1 MLCHA
6 DCNNLTTLS
15 LFLSFAAPISLSNSL
30 VSLSLT
36 LSFQIRTVCQ
46 LHNQNDLI
54 GCRRNMHD
62 VPGGHQNLDA
72 RKTRSKSLEW
82 PRKVRGMGIS
92 KPLFII
98 TVNTEILSC
107 ALDQQLPDGSSLSI
121 LRLLLEMKTDSP
133 RLFS

>member
-1 MLCHA
+1 M
-6 DCNNLTTLS
+6 S
-15 LFLSFAAPISLSNSL
+15 PE
-30 VSLSLT
+30 
-36 LSFQIRTVCQ
+36 
-46 LHNQNDLI
+46 
-54 GCRRNMHD
+54 G
-62 VPGGHQNLDA
+62 
-72 RKTRSKSLEW
+72 TRIWMQERQGQKSLEW
-82 PRKVRGMGIS
+82 PRKVRGMGIP